1 MAKLVPICLLLSAT
15 LLAGCASTNKTSFRN
30 MTAAYRDV
38 VETYSNENVLLNVVR
53 ASQRM
58 PLSFLDIPTVIGSG
72 NIATRASLGF
82 RVGNDPTKWSGLLS
96 GTNYSLNNF
105 LTTDTGVTVTNAFT
119 FTQASLDNA
128 AFMKSFLS
136 EITPEVVASLS
147 NNRMVPSMAMYT
159 LLVDSIE
166 ITSKDGRLLKSYTNT
181 PLDSQQYAQFQQ
193 ALYLLVM
200 GGMTTEMATN
210 RVPVTPVFEATEQ
223 TIANSALSA
232 SAAAGATLLELP
244 AAKGEARK
252 LQWVRPVQGTR
263 ICFNKPDADHVF
275 GTGTISA
282 QALCNG
288 NRSSLTERYR
298 DTPAL
303 AAALG
308 LGSETEVMPRV
319 RFRSTSVV
327 FFYLGALLHL
337 QENQTPS
344 FVLKIK
350 NVDGIKNIDFKS
362 AANGDFAAL
371 PEMPLFVIH
380 KNQRPAMMS
389 NNVTYKGDSYYVSN
403 APDSWTSSVVV
414 FLSQL
419 LSLNKIAGAT
429 PASPG
434 VLVR

>member
-1 MAKLVPICLLLSAT
+1 MANLAPICLLLSAT
-15 LLAGCASTNKTSFRN
+15 LLAGCANTNKTSFRN

-82 RVGNDPTKWSGLLS
+82 RVGNDPTKLSGLLS
-96 GTNYSLNNF
+96 GTNYALNNF

-136 EITPEVVASLS
+136 EITPDVVASLS

-166 ITSKDGRLLKSYTNT
+166 LTSKDGRLLRSYTNT
-181 PLDSQQYAQFQQ
+181 PLDSNQYAQFQQ

-210 RVPVTPVFEATEQ
+210 RVPMTPVFEANEQ
-223 TIANSALSA
+223 TIASSAQA
-232 SAAAGATLLELP
+232 AAAAGATLLEMP
-244 AAKGEARK
+244 SAKGEARK
-252 LQWVRPVQGTR
+252 LQWVRPVQGMR
-263 ICFNKPDADHVF
+263 VCFNKPDADYVF
-275 GTGTISA
+275 GVATVSP

-288 NRSSLTERYR
+288 NRTSLTERYG
-298 DTPAL
+298 DAPAL
-303 AAALG
+303 AASLG
-308 LGSETEVMPRV
+308 LAGETEVIPRV

-337 QENQTPS
+337 QENQSPP

-350 NVDGIKNIDFKS
+350 NVDGLKNIDFKS
-362 AANGDFAAL
+362 AAGNNFADL
-371 PEMPLFVIH
+371 PEMPLFVVH
-380 KNQRPAMMS
+380 KNQRPEMMS
-389 NNVTYKGDSYYVSN
+389 NSVTYKGDSYYVSN

-419 LSLNKIAGAT
+419 LSLNKVAGAT
-429 PASPG
+429 PSSPG
-434 VLVR
+434 VLIR